1 MINNKIQFVRLFLFT
16 SFEDMFTLK
25 NIKTIGFLLPFLALF
40 CSCKNEFKGNDYM
53 AYFGGEIVNPNNPY
67 VLFCKD
73 NEVIDTIKLDKNNRF
88 FIQFD
93 SLAPGLY
100 SFKHEPEY
108 QYVYFDKN
116 DSIMVRVNSRDFDN
130 SVAFCGRGYEKNNF
144 LMEQF
149 LRNEKD
155 KNAMFKAFDYDIDK
169 FSSTVD
175 SAYFQAKTFYAAK
188 KEEIKWNDEFDV
200 YAKASIDFP
209 YYSRKEVY
217 PMIHKIRTGND
228 VFERIPKNFYSFR
241 KKVNCN
247 NVDLSYYSPFVMY
260 LSNMLNNMGAINYHN
275 HFSEVDLA
283 LKTNINKLNIAD
295 TLIKNEK
302 VKNMVFNNIAFTY
315 LLEDQNMVNN
325 KTFLATYHK
334 YSTDKSQRNEILKIG
349 DAIQLL
355 TVGNKLPSVTLLD
368 VSGNSINSS
377 SFANKKTVIFFWS
390 ENAMSHFEAVHKKVL
405 GFQKRHPDYQFVGV
419 NLNDSQEGWA
429 KMMADYDFDGV
440 TELRCADFEDLKAK
454 WVITKVHRTIIL
466 GDNGL
471 IKNAFTNIFELNF
484 EDELK

>member
-1 MINNKIQFVRLFLFT
+1 MINSEIRFIRLFLFT
-16 SFEDMFTLK
+16 SFETMFTLK
-25 NIKTIGFLLPFLALF
+25 NIKAFGVLLPALALF
-40 CSCKNEFKGNDYM
+40 CSCKNEFKGNDYV

-73 NEVIDTIKLDKNNRF
+73 NDVIDTIKLDKNNRF

-116 DSIMVRVNSRDFDN
+116 DSIMVRVNSKDFDN
-130 SVAFCGRGYEKNNF
+130 SVSFCGRGYEKNNF
-144 LMEQF
+144 LMEQY

-155 KNAMFKAFDYDIDK
+155 KNKMFEAFDYDIEK
-169 FSSTVD
+169 FSNTVD
-175 SAYFQAKTFYAAK
+175 SSYFQAKKFYAAK
-188 KEEIKWNDEFDV
+188 KEEIKWSDEFDV
-200 YAKASIDFP
+200 YARASIDFP

-228 VFERIPKNFYSFR
+228 VFEKIPKGFYDFR
-241 KKVNCN
+241 KKINCN
-247 NVDLSYYSPFVMY
+247 NVALSYYSPFVMY

-302 VKNMVFNNIAFTY
+302 VKNTVLNNIAFTY

-325 KTFLATYHK
+325 KAFLETYHK
-334 YSTDKSQRNEILKIG
+334 YSTDKSQKNEILKIG
-349 DAIQLL
+349 EAVQLL
-355 TVGNKLPSVTLLD
+355 TVGNKLPEVTLLD
-368 VSGNSINSS
+368 GSGKNVSSS

-390 ENAMSHFEAVHKKVL
+390 ENAMSHFEAVHRKILAFHKK
-405 GFQKRHPDYQFVGV
+405 HPDYQFVGV
-419 NLNDSQEGWA
+419 NLNDSQEGWV
-429 KMMADYDFDGV
+429 KMMSGYDFEGI
-440 TELRCADFEDLKAK
+440 TELRCADFEDLKSK

-466 GDNGL
+466 GDKGL
-471 IKNAFTNIFELNF
+471 IKNAFTNVFELNF
-484 EDELK
+484 EDQLK